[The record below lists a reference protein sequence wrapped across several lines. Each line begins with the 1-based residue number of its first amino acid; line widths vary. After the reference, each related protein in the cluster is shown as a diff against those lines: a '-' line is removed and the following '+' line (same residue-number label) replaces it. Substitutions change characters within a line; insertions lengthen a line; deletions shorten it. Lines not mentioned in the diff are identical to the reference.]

1 MRIRC
6 VTSPYR
12 ITQKY
17 GYDPTY
23 PLNGGWHYGTDYVT
37 DNRMILAPQNGTVTA
52 IGKDATN
59 GNYLVIEGNGYRD
72 WFSHIR
78 DGGYKVSQGQA
89 VAQGQHVADMGTTG
103 ASTGIHVHHSLR
115 KDGVRVDPEAHITA
129 QGGQIMDTEAKVR
142 AQYYTLRG
150 SEGTS
155 AEVKSWVG
163 KSYEQFNAVARPE
176 VDSRE
181 AHKRNLESAVANLTR
196 ERDEARAQVASLT
209 SQLASTQDQITKL
222 TAELTESQAQ
232 YQGSVEAYKQLEAQ
246 HKAQIEELNRV
257 IEIKDN
263 EIKRLTTEL
272 ANCGGESLTWSQH
285 LVLGIKGLLNAL
297 NPLSK

>member
-1 MRIRC
+1 MQAP
-6 VTSPYR
+6 TTNR
-12 ITQKY
+12 ITQAQHGQYNAVDYSAKDASGNWNKTFYAPEAGKITAY
-17 GYDPTY
+17 GPS
-23 PLNGGWHYGTDYVT
+23 GTCG
-37 DNRMILAPQNGTVTA
+37 NRLELTAGSNRHGFCHLESALVSVGQNVAKGQAIGVMGYTGYTIPEGVNGTHLHWV
-52 IGKDATN
+52 INRN
-59 GNYLVIEGNGYRD
+59 GVYVYPPSLVNE
-72 WFSHIR
+72 
-78 DGGYKVSQGQA
+78 
-89 VAQGQHVADMGTTG
+89 
-103 ASTGIHVHHSLR
+103 
-115 KDGVRVDPEAHITA
+115 TA

-222 TAELTESQAQ
+222 TAQLTESQAQ